1 MLACLPIHLT
11 VCWSMSSV
19 CLIVE
24 LTICLVVCLLVR
36 FFICLS
42 VCRIPDNYP
51 FVHLDVSVCLPLS
64 LFLYSTY
71 CLIAC
76 LLFRLSICLLVN
88 LIARLLDYS
97 PLVCVSIFYV
107 CPLVFWESVVCLSAW
122 RSTHRIALLIIWL
135 SVCWC
140 LSGCL
145 LISI

>member
-97 PLVCVSIFYV
+97 PLVCVSIFSSMLPFALTCASLLPLCQIVSYV
-107 CPLVFWESVVCLSAW
+107 SATCCLCVCFLFDVMF
-122 RSTHRIALLIIWL
+122 HY
-135 SVCWC
+135 
-140 LSGCL
+140 
-145 LISI
+145 